1 MIIIMLTFG
10 PKYYATK
17 IEQEQY
23 LPYNDVFQPDTVSKS
38 SLMDYNMFFETF
50 IQMRGVL
57 GKVLEEGIMKLF
69 LPVKKRTRAATA
81 GLLQ

>member
-1 MIIIMLTFG
+1 MIALLLKIHSN
-10 PKYYATK
+10 YYATK
-17 IEQEQY
+17 TKNQKY